1 MKILHIKYLLVSKI
15 LSLLLTQTAGT
26 ALNPQHHL
34 CDQHL
39 GAELLLKTDKARSL
53 KEHCLLLSPSFLP
66 EL

>member
-39 GAELLLKTDKARSL
+39 GAEPLLKTDKARSL
-53 KEHCLLLSPSFLP
+53 KEH
-66 EL
+66 